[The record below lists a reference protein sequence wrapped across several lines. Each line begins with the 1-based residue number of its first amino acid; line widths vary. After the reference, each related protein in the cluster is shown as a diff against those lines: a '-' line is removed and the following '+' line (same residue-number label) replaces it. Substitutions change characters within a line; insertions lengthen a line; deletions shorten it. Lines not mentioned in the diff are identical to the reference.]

1 MQADLMTLLA
11 SENGFYVHLGVF
23 IMLFLGGLGF
33 PIPEDL
39 PVLLGG
45 VAASKQIV
53 NIQSIFLTCYIGV
66 LIGDQIMYFVGYK
79 FGHKL
84 LNAGKKSPFFPQITD
99 EKIEEI
105 RDGLRRRRL
114 TYIFLGRHLF
124 PLRTVTFITAGAVRI
139 PFIEFLAADALA
151 ACVSVMLMLGLG
163 VFLGHKL
170 TPDRIETIAH
180 ELHTVI
186 LVIVGLTVVAF
197 IGYRVFRKR
206 KRAARATA
214 VSNSEVNA
222 QEPL

>member
-1 MQADLMTLLA
+1 MHADLMTLLA
-11 SENGFYVHLGVF
+11 SDNGFYVHLGVF

-39 PVLLGG
+39 PVLLAG
-45 VAASKQIV
+45 VAASQRIV
-53 NIQSIFLTCYIGV
+53 TSQAIFLTCYVGV

-79 FGHKL
+79 FGHRL
-84 LNAGKKSPFFPQITD
+84 LNAGKRSRFFPSITD
-99 EKIEEI
+99 ARINEI

-139 PFIEFLAADALA
+139 PFVEFLAADALA

-170 TPDRIETIAH
+170 TPERVEVIAH
-180 ELHTVI
+180 ELHNIILGIVALLVI
-186 LVIVGLTVVAF
+186 LFVCYHYYRRRKNRLATSLT
-197 IGYRVFRKR
+197 
-206 KRAARATA
+206 
-214 VSNSEVNA
+214 E
-222 QEPL
+222 QEP